1 MVLSRDTMD
10 AETRE
15 RLYGVIITMI
25 FAAVLVTLGPGLI
38 TFLAGTDS
46 EATVYSGLRDIFK
59 RFNDNLRAI
68 VVAILVLSMLA
79 AIAKLRLGATR
90 SRTAGE
96 PADGEGVDEDGARR
110 GRRCGSG

>member
-1 MVLSRDTMD
+1 MD

-25 FAAVLVTLGPGLI
+25 FAAVLVTIGPGLI

-46 EATVYSGLRDIFK
+46 EATIYSGLRDIFK
-59 RFNDNLRAI
+59 RFNDNLKAI
-68 VVAILVLSMLA
+68 VVAVLVISMLA

-90 SRTAGE
+90 IRAAGGA
-96 PADGEGVDEDGARR
+96 ADVEGAGEDGARR
-110 GRRCGSG
+110 GRRCCRG